1 MAQEGTAREARRPP
15 PPTSRRRSTPT
26 PATRLQGVML
36 THANLLY
43 QVRGAEPG
51 GGRRVGPRRCFCR
64 RLACMPSIRLRSSAS
79 MPSVCSMLAPILL
92 TVGRNPP
99 PPPPPT
105 HTHTTHPPP
114 PTTPTHPPT
123 TPTYPPH
130 KQNVAPL
137 PHRPIAPPP
146 HPPTHPPTPGEQPLP
161 LPGRLPRRAVAVAAA
176 ALAHLRAGVRVRGV
190 RGGALHFRVSLRGWV
205 HLQAQ
210 HAVQGTFGGWQAAPR
225 S

>member
-99 PPPPPT
+99 PPPPPPLT
-105 HTHTTHPPP
+105 HPPPTHPHPPPPPTHPPP
-114 PTTPTHPPT
+114 PPTHPTNKTSPHCPT
-123 TPTYPPH
+123 
-130 KQNVAPL
+130 APL
-137 PHRPIAPPP
+137 PHRPT
-146 HPPTHPPTPGEQPLP
+146 HPPTHPHQVNNLSHFLAVSPGERSLSLLP
-161 LPGRLPRRAVAVAAA
+161 PWHIYERAC
-176 ALAHLRAGVRVRGV
+176 G
-190 RGGALHFRVSLRGWV
+190 
-205 HLQAQ
+205 
-210 HAVQGTFGGWQAAPR
+210 
-225 S
+225 